1 MDYRSITEQAQHY
14 VRTYFDTHADD
25 QLVYHNLY
33 HTEQV
38 VKAAIQIAR
47 HYNLNETDLFI
58 VQVAAWFHDIGYFTG
73 GAAGHEERGAK
84 LVEAYLQGT
93 GVESSV
99 IDGVRHC
106 ILATQLPQRAVS
118 LTEQI
123 VCDADLFHLGTNDF
137 EERNKLMRKEAEAVR
152 HEKIS
157 KEDWRKSAIR
167 LLEGHQYYTDY
178 CRLLLGDK
186 QRENLE
192 HLRHKE
198 EEHERHEAGG
208 KDEPAGGVSG
218 ARREGGGMTTAGG
231 AGGGQA
237 SAGAGG
243 GEGRHADTE
252 ERPFEGTVDSRS
264 GSSVRGLSGVWGGK
278 AEHGGESAYGG
289 EGRHAGEGRHEGGH
303 STDPVEKLV
312 RKHLLVEER
321 EEGPPT
327 AEKGKKPKKKDPGR
341 GIDTVFRITSN
352 NNQRLSSQADSKA
365 HILIQVNSIIISVLL
380 SLLLRKIEDHTNLAI
395 PAVILLTVNLVTI
408 IFSILATRPHIPPGK
423 FTRADL
429 EEKKVNLLFFG
440 NFYKMSLEEYA
451 GGMLQLLE
459 DRDFLYGSLIRDV
472 YYQGIALGKKYRW
485 LRLSYNV
492 FMYGLIASVI
502 SFLIAALVYPQK

>member
-14 VRTYFDTHADD
+14 VRTYFETHADD
-25 QLVYHNLY
+25 QLIYHNLY

-58 VQVAAWFHDIGYFTG
+58 VQVAAWFHDIGYLTG
-73 GAAGHEERGAK
+73 GAVGHEERGAK

-93 GVESSV
+93 GVEPAV
-99 IDGVRHC
+99 VDGVRKC
-106 ILATQLPQRAVS
+106 ILATQIPQRAVS

-152 HEKIS
+152 DEKIS

-186 QRENLE
+186 QRENLAQ
-192 HLRHKE
+192 LKHKE
-198 EEHERHEAGG
+198 DKYERHEAG
-208 KDEPAGGVSG
+208 ERGGHGGEV
-218 ARREGGGMTTAGG
+218 RHEGGGGGMSGGQHEGGGGMMPAGHAGSVEGGPAGAEGEARHGG
-231 AGGGQA
+231 A
-237 SAGAGG
+237 
-243 GEGRHADTE
+243 EDR
-252 ERPFEGTVDSRS
+252 
-264 GSSVRGLSGVWGGK
+264 GGK
-278 AEHGGESAYGG
+278 AEHGGESGHGG
-289 EGRHAGEGRHEGGH
+289 EGRHAGEERHEGKH
-303 STDPVEKLV
+303 STDEVEKLV
-312 RKHLLVEER
+312 RKHLQVEEGQ
-321 EEGPPT
+321 EGPPA
-327 AEKGKKPKKKDPGR
+327 AEKGKKVKKKDPGR

-423 FTRADL
+423 FTQADL

-440 NFYKMSLEEYA
+440 NFYRMSLEEYA
-451 GGMLQLLE
+451 GGMLQLLD